1 APRVLVCR
9 GERDKRA
16 LIMCPLYE
24 RGVVRG
30 LGLLHVDFV
39 DSLATRE
46 RVRALKATG
55 RYEDLRCSVTE
66 VDVAWDDRL
75 LDPISVSD
83 LLTTPVERLAEQIV
97 KVAKTAGEVAPA
109 KTAEK

>member
-1 APRVLVCR
+1 V
-9 GERDKRA
+9 K
-16 LIMCPLYE
+16 
-24 RGVVRG
+24 G
-30 LGLLHVDFV
+30 LGLLHVGFV
-39 DSLATRE
+39 DTLATRE

-75 LDPISVSD
+75 LDPVPLPE
-83 LLTTPVERLAEQIV
+83 LLTAPVERLAETIV
-97 KVAKTAGEVAPA
+97 KLARSGGEVAAQA